1 MNSGEGLHKRQQLAA
16 RYGLQAACEKKL
28 AQVLNGPERGPGMGA
43 ARERTGHLNSEQPG
57 AKVLLV
63 TPRVGI
69 GALKLGMSPEQIL
82 VAIAQE
88 EAALQLSDAVYRQFD
103 RSART
108 LQIAEALEGHGMTR
122 RYMKGPFFF
131 MVHYQNE
138 QAVAISVDRQIS
150 HWSQVTV
157 FDMDVFHTPVETLIH
172 ALKQFGSC
180 TYDNEDEQLSSEY
193 EFRDMGLRLWR
204 EMAFHEKL
212 LLDEAYMDEM
222 RLVIDDMYRYLYFD
236 MVTVKL

>member
-1 MNSGEGLHKRQQLAA
+1 MNTLS
-16 RYGLQAACEKKL
+16 
-28 AQVLNGPERGPGMGA
+28 VL
-43 ARERTGHLNSEQPG
+43 
-57 AKVLLV
+57 
-63 TPRVGI
+63 PRAGI
-69 GALKLGMSPEQIL
+69 GNLRLGMSPEEIL
-82 VAIAQE
+82 AAIELE
-88 EAALQLSDAVYRQFD
+88 EIRLQLSDEVYRQFD

-157 FDMDVFHTPVETLIH
+157 LDMDVFHTPVETLIH

>member
-1 MNSGEGLHKRQQLAA
+1 MNNREGLHKRQQLAA
-16 RYGLQAACEKKL
+16 RYGLQAACEKNL
-28 AQVLNGPERGPGMGA
+28 AQVLNGPERSPGMGA

-69 GALKLGMSPEQIL
+69 GALKVGMSPEQIL
-82 VAIAQE
+82 AAIAQE
-88 EAALQLSDAVYRQFD
+88 EAALQLSDAAYQRFD

-131 MVHYQNE
+131 MVHYRGAR
-138 QAVAISVDRQIS
+138 AVEISVDRQIS
-150 HWSQVTV
+150 RWTQVKV
-157 FDMDVFHTPVETLIH
+157 FDRDVFHTPAETLIH

-180 TYDNEDEQLSSEY
+180 TYDNKDEQLSSEY

-222 RLVIDDMYRYLYFD
+222 RPVIGDMEQYRYFD
-236 MVTVKL
+236 MVTVRQ